1 MNVRDLV
8 PWSRGDRERSPA
20 TRSDS
25 LSPVMSLHR
34 EMNRLFDDM
43 FRGFDDSRFFG
54 AHGGWPSL
62 DVEETEREYRVT
74 AELPGLEERDVEV
87 LLQDGLLTVRGE
99 KKIESENRHRTHS
112 ERFYGRFERQISL
125 DRDVDENAVSATF
138 KNGVL
143 TVMVPKNAQAME
155 RAKRI
160 PINAGGK
167 SEGKSH

>member
-25 LSPVMSLHR
+25 IGPVMNLHR
-34 EMNRLFDDM
+34 EMNRLFDDV

-54 AHGGWPSL
+54 GRSGWPSL
-62 DVEETEREYRVT
+62 DVEETDKEFRVT

-99 KKIESENRHRTHS
+99 KKIESENRNRTHI
-112 ERFYGRFERQISL
+112 ERFYGRFERQIPL

-143 TVMVPKNAQAME
+143 TVAVPKSAQAVA
-155 RAKRI
+155 RRKRI

>member
-1 MNVRDLV
+1 MN
-8 PWSRGDRERSPA
+8 
-20 TRSDS
+20 
-25 LSPVMSLHR
+25 LHR

-54 AHGGWPSL
+54 GRSGWPSL
-62 DVEETEREYRVT
+62 DVEETDKEYRVT

-99 KKIESENRHRTHS
+99 KKIESENRNRTHS

-125 DRDVDENAVSATF
+125 DREVDENAVSATF

-143 TVMVPKNAQAME
+143 TVTVPKSTQAVE
-155 RAKRI
+155 RTKRI

>member
-20 TRSDS
+20 ASSGS
-25 LSPVMSLHR
+25 LGPVMSLHR

-43 FRGFDDSRFFG
+43 FRGFDDSRLWG
-54 AHGGWPSL
+54 GRGGWPSI
-62 DVEETEREYRVT
+62 DVEETDKEYRVT

-99 KKIESENRHRTHS
+99 KKIETEARNRTYS
-112 ERFYGRFERQISL
+112 ERYYGRFERQITL
-125 DRDVDENAVSATF
+125 DRDVDDSAVTATF
-138 KNGVL
+138 KNGIL
-143 TVMVPKNAQAME
+143 TVRVPKSAQAVE

-160 PINAGGK
+160 PINTAK
-167 SEGKSH
+167 TEGKSH

>member
-8 PWSRGDRERSPA
+8 PCSRGDRERSPA
-20 TRSDS
+20 AGTGS
-25 LSPVMSLHR
+25 LGPVMSLHR

-43 FRGFDDSRFFG
+43 FRSFDDSRLWG
-54 AHGGWPSL
+54 GRGGWPSM
-62 DVEETEREYRVT
+62 DVEETDKEYRVT

-99 KKIESENRHRTHS
+99 KKIETEARNRTYS
-112 ERFYGRFERQISL
+112 ERYYGRFERQITL
-125 DRDVDENAVSATF
+125 DRDVDDSAVTATF

-143 TVMVPKNAQAME
+143 TVRVPKSAQAVE

-160 PINAGGK
+160 PINTAK
-167 SEGKSH
+167 TEGKSH

>member
-20 TRSDS
+20 ASSGS
-25 LSPVMSLHR
+25 LSPVVSLHR

-43 FRGFDDSRFFG
+43 FRGFDDSRLWG
-54 AHGGWPSL
+54 GRGGWPSM
-62 DVEETEREYRVT
+62 DVEETDKEYRVT

-87 LLQDGLLTVRGE
+87 LLQDGILTVRGE
-99 KKIESENRHRTHS
+99 KKIETEARNRTYG
-112 ERFYGRFERQISL
+112 ERYYGRFERQITL
-125 DRDVDENAVSATF
+125 DREVDDSAVTATF

-143 TVMVPKNAQAME
+143 TVKVPKNAQAVE

-160 PINAGGK
+160 PINTAK
-167 SEGKSH
+167 TEGKSH